1 MKYSRKRSRSISVMH
16 HINQRLF
23 LILFLLA
30 GIQGTALAGNTAPWF
45 RAYIDGEETVG
56 TTLESRYSSPE
67 GQSAAPVIRWE
78 KSDSRNGK
86 PVLVQQGKDAESY
99 TLTDKD
105 AGAYFRIMVGSGTRD
120 AVASPWIGPVIT
132 EKQAESINNRFDSGK
147 PYHENVAELQNEL
160 KEKLKNAIYFTVG
173 TGKLHG
179 SPYAMVRNQRIAL
192 PEDMRPFREN
202 GKIYLNHPFI
212 RAVFNKELPD
222 DIMEEAGGQKA
233 YELENAARALNLRP
247 WLGDKEKAPVPSFR
261 MQPMAEGL
269 VVLSPE
275 KNVFSPVRDRDLIN
289 EAVNQLFDFK
299 AGDEQLQWFRNA
311 KFGMFLHWNP
321 SSLLEREISWER
333 NAARPKDSASGH
345 KNTVDVG
352 YDSAYRNFNPRQY
365 DPGKW
370 MSVAKKSGMKY
381 AVLTT
386 KHHDGFSNFPSAYDT
401 YTIAAAPYQ
410 KDIVGPFAAAA
421 HAAGLKLGFYYSG
434 RDWYHPCYL
443 TGQHYRYLECYFG
456 QVTELLTRYGQVD
469 ILWFDSLGSSSLNQW
484 DPRTMMRRIKQYQP
498 DILVNNRM
506 NGTRGGGNK
515 EDLADDLKG
524 DFLTPECKLGP
535 FNDKTPW
542 ESCMTVA
549 DIPGTRWTGN
559 WSYTSKAEVKPVETS
574 IKFLIN
580 NTVKDGNLLY
590 NIGPTPLGTLDPK
603 QAQTFLAMGQWI
615 ATYREAIYNTRGGPY
630 VEQPWGGSC
639 YKTDRGGNKT
649 IYLHVSPLIAKNGQG
664 PKGSE
669 PLFIKDIGATFA
681 KASVIV
687 AGSHNGKRARLEK
700 EDGRYKI
707 TLPAGMTWDR
717 LDTVIKLQ

>member
-1 MKYSRKRSRSISVMH
+1 MFPFKH
-16 HINQRLF
+16 HAYCL
-23 LILFLLA
+23 LIAFA
-30 GIQGTALAGNTAPWF
+30 GIIFMQAWGASTAPWL

-56 TTLESRYSSPE
+56 TTLESRYSAPE
-67 GQSAAPVIRWE
+67 DGTAAPVIRWE
-78 KSDSRNGK
+78 KSDARNGK
-86 PVLVQQGKDAESY
+86 PVLVQEGKDAESY
-99 TLTDKD
+99 TLTDQD
-105 AGAYFRIMVGSGTRD
+105 AGKYFRIIVGSGTRD
-120 AVASPWIGPVIT
+120 AAASPWIGPVIT
-132 EKQAESINNRFDSGK
+132 EEQAESINNRFDSGK

-160 KEKLKNAIYFTVG
+160 KEKLKDAIYFTVE

-179 SPYAMVRNQRIAL
+179 SPYAMVRNKRIAL

-233 YELENAARALNLRP
+233 WELGNAAKALNLRV
-247 WLGDKEKAPVPSFR
+247 WLGDEHRAPVQSFR

-269 VVLSPE
+269 VILAPE
-275 KNVFSPVRDRDLIN
+275 KDVFSPVRDRDLIN
-289 EAVNQLFDFK
+289 EAVNRLFDFK
-299 AGDEQLQWFRNA
+299 ASEEQLQWFRNA

-333 NAARPKDSASGH
+333 NAARPRDSASGH
-345 KNTVDVG
+345 QNTVDFE
-352 YDSAYRNFNPRQY
+352 YDSACRSFNPRQY
-365 DPGKW
+365 DPRKW

-386 KHHDGFSNFPSAYDT
+386 KHHDGFSNFPSSYDSH
-401 YTIAAAPYQ
+401 TIANTPYQ

-421 HAAGLKLGFYYSG
+421 HAAGLKVGFYYSG
-434 RDWYHPCYL
+434 RDWFHPYYL
-443 TGQHYRYLECYFG
+443 TGQHYRYLEYYFG
-456 QVTELLTRYGQVD
+456 QISELLTRYGQVD
-469 ILWFDSLGSSSLNQW
+469 ILWFDSLGNSSLNQW

-498 DILVNNRM
+498 DILINNRM
-506 NGTRGGGNK
+506 NGTRGGGSK

-549 DIPGTRWTGN
+549 NIPGTRWTGN
-559 WSYTSKAEVKPVETS
+559 WSYTSKAVPVPIEKS

-590 NIGPTPLGTLDPK
+590 NIGPTSLGTFDPE
-603 QAQTFLAMGQWI
+603 QAKIFLSMGKWI
-615 ATYREAIYNTRGGPY
+615 APYREAIYNTRGGPY
-630 VEQPWGGSC
+630 REEAWGGSS
-639 YKTDRGGNKT
+639 YKANAAGKKT
-649 IYLHVSPLIAKNGQG
+649 IYLHVSPLIAREGKEM
-664 PKGSE
+664 KGTE
-669 PLFIKDIGATFA
+669 PLFIKDIGEKFTRAT
-681 KASVIV
+681 VIV
-687 AGSHNGKRARLEK
+687 NGPGNGKAATLEK
-700 EDGRYKI
+700 EGGQYKI
-707 TLPAGMTWDR
+707 TLPAGMAWDK